1 METVFHLAAG
11 DPDEWRHAFDSVENL
26 LADEH
31 TQADAVLVV
40 TGNAAYA
47 VVESSP
53 VADAVRELLTEG
65 VEICACSTAL
75 GNRGIDPETLVAGVD
90 IVESGVGEL
99 TRRQGSGAAYV
110 NVP

>member
-11 DPDEWRHAFDSVENL
+11 DPDEWRHAFDTVETL

-40 TGNAAYA
+40 TDNAAYA

-53 VADAVRELLTEG
+53 GADAVR
-65 VEICACSTAL
+65 
-75 GNRGIDPETLVAGVD
+75 
-90 IVESGVGEL
+90 EL

-110 NVP
+110 TVP